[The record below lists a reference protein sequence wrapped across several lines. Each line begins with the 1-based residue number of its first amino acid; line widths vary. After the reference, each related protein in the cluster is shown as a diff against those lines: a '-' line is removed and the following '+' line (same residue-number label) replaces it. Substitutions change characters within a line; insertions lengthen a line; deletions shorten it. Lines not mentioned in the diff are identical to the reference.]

1 MLPFAHTGI
10 TLGAAWL
17 LKSGLTRGR
26 VLSATRCDYTGQV
39 NPSAPHRS
47 GVSMDYR
54 LVMVGAMLPDL
65 VDKPIGVFL
74 FRDTF
79 SNGRI
84 FCHTLLFLIVISLAG
99 LYLYRGRGGIWLLI
113 LSFGTF
119 THLILDQMW
128 LDPGTLLW
136 PIYGFTF
143 PKVDL
148 SNWTLNM
155 WHMLQTDPAI
165 YVPELVGMIILAGF
179 VAVLAHREKV
189 LAFIRNGV
197 AQ

>member
-1 MLPFAHTGI
+1 MLTLAHTGI
-10 TLGAAWL
+10 TVGAAWL

-26 VLSATRCDYTGQV
+26 TPSATSSDHTRAV
-39 NPSAPHRS
+39 SPKAPHRS
-47 GVSMDYR
+47 GVSTDYR

-74 FRDTF
+74 FRDIF

-84 FCHTLLFLIVISLAG
+84 FCHTLLFLIIISLAG
-99 LYLYRGRGGIWLLI
+99 LYLYRSRGKLWLLI

-119 THLILDQMW
+119 IHLILDQMW
-128 LDPGTLLW
+128 LDPETLLW

-148 SNWTLNM
+148 SYWTLNM
-155 WHMLQTDPAI
+155 WHILLTDPVV
-165 YVPELVGMIILAGF
+165 YVPEIVGAVILAAF
-179 VAVLAHREKV
+179 VAISVHRRKV
-189 LAFIRNGV
+189 YAFIRYGL
-197 AQ
+197 AE

>member
-17 LKSGLTRGR
+17 LKSGLTRGPM
-26 VLSATRCDYTGQV
+26 LSATRRDYAREV
-39 NPSAPHRS
+39 NPRTPHRS

-54 LVMVGAMLPDL
+54 LVIFGAMLPDL

-99 LYLYRGRGGIWLLI
+99 LYLYKSRGKLWLLI

-155 WHMLQTDPAI
+155 WHMLQTDPAV
-165 YVPELVGMIILAGF
+165 YVPEIVGAIILAGF
-179 VAVLAHREKV
+179 VAVSVHRRKV
-189 LAFIRNGV
+189 YAFIRNGV
-197 AQ
+197 AE